1 MICKNFQVLG
11 VIMKDNPVEQ
21 PDENNELLSLESY
34 PNKTD
39 RVYEILLENITK
51 RNFAPGTK
59 LGEQYLADQLG
70 VSKTPV
76 REALSRLERE
86 NLVNIYPNRG
96 AFVVEITKEDIIEI
110 YDLREVLE
118 GLAARQAAGK
128 INDNGI
134 ERIQRMIFAMEE
146 SLEKEDLEAYSSHDS
161 KLHGTLARISG
172 NERLQKM
179 VKNLRYQARILMSS
193 SVQIPGRAE
202 ESIKEHNRI
211 LEALKAGN
219 GPEAERQVRLHT
231 KNTKE
236 VVLENYESI
245 GGKE

>member
-1 MICKNFQVLG
+1 ME
-11 VIMKDNPVEQ
+11 DNPVEQ
-21 PDENNELLSLESY
+21 KDEGNEELLSLESY

-51 RNFAPGTK
+51 RNFAPGSK

-96 AFVVEITKEDIIEI
+96 AFVVKITKEDVIEI

-118 GLAARQAAGK
+118 GLAARQTAEQ
-128 INDNGI
+128 IDNRGI
-134 ERIQRMIFAMEE
+134 ERIKKLIDSMEK
-146 SLEKEDLEAYSSHDS
+146 SLNEDNLEDYSSHDS
-161 KLHGTLARISG
+161 EFHSILGQISG
-172 NERLQKM
+172 NERLQFM

-202 ESIKEHNRI
+202 KSIREHKQI
-211 LEALKAGN
+211 FEALKAEN
-219 GPEAERQVRLHT
+219 GPEAERKVRLHT

-236 VVLENYESI
+236 IVLENYDKI
-245 GGKE
+245 GEKE

>member
-1 MICKNFQVLG
+1 
-11 VIMKDNPVEQ
+11 MKENPIERK
-21 PDENNELLSLESY
+21 DKDNELLSLESY

-39 RVYEILLENITK
+39 RVYEILLDNIIK

-118 GLAARQAAGK
+118 GLAARQAAEK
-128 INDNGI
+128 IGDNGI
-134 ERIQRMIFAMEE
+134 DRIQKLIFAMED
-146 SLEKEDLEAYSSHDS
+146 SLEDNDLEAYSSHDS
-161 KLHGTLARISG
+161 KLHEILGRISG
-172 NERLQKM
+172 NERLQEM

-202 ESIKEHNRI
+202 ESIKEHKRI
-211 LEALKAGN
+211 LKALKAGN

-231 KNTKE
+231 KNTKKI
-236 VVLENYESI
+236 VLENYDSI